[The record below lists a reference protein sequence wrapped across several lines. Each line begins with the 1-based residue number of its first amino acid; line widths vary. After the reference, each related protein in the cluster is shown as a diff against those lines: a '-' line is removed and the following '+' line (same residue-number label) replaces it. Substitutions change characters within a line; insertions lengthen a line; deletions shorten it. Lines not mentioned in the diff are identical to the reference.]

1 LCEHGFADAIGPG
14 QHNVGGII
22 EKVERHQCLDGQP
35 EAVTFLDASDAAQHI
50 TSWDS
55 HNNPAEYSF
64 VTVQATDYASIA
76 SLKAAGLADLLGDM
90 EIDALRYAEPAGS
103 A

>member
-1 LCEHGFADAIGPG
+1 MAVVITHPEMGIYLGNCMGLGFWTL
-14 QHNVGGII
+14 
-22 EKVERHQCLDGQP
+22 LDPIGQP
-35 EAVTFLDASDAAQHI
+35 EAVAFPDASDAAQHI

-76 SLKAAGLADLLGDM
+76 ALKAAGLADLLGDM